1 MTRLGDL
8 GERLQEPLLV
18 TNLTNV
24 FYLTGFDSS
33 NAALLVQPGGEA
45 TLFTDFRYIEEA
57 QAVEGV
63 EVVLTKRAMMLD
75 VGERLSGQVQF
86 EADVLPYLEWQRL
99 RKGAAKLVASRGVV
113 DGLRSVKGEDEV
125 AKIAKRREDRRSQ
138 SRGAD
143 GRDVG
148 GPVRA

>member
-57 QAVEGV
+57 QAVEDV
-63 EVVLTKRAMMLD
+63 EVMLTKRAMMLD
-75 VGERLSGQVQF
+75 IGERLTGRVQF

-99 RKGAAKLVASRGVV
+99 SKGAAKLV
-113 DGLRSVKGEDEV
+113 
-125 AKIAKRREDRRSQ
+125 
-138 SRGAD
+138 
-143 GRDVG
+143 
-148 GPVRA
+148 